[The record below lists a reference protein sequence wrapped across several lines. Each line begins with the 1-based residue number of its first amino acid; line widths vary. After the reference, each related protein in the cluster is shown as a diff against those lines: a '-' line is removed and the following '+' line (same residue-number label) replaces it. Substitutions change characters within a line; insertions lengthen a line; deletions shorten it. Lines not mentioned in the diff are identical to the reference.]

1 MFSHPENVTD
11 VSNSLKLIIPV
22 PPSWKDKPS
31 NQEVTL
37 GQRVEVPCG
46 ADGAPKP
53 KIIWKKEIGM
63 LAAFSKIIDLTT
75 VWQDKFAPRKN
86 SSLCQCVLILQPNR
100 VLMGRMG
107 CRKLLSS
114 HA

>member
-63 LAAFSKIIDLTT
+63 LAAFSKIIDPT
-75 VWQDKFAPRKN
+75 
-86 SSLCQCVLILQPNR
+86 CVLAGQICAPQKWL
-100 VLMGRMG
+100 LMSM
-107 CRKLLSS
+107 CTYF
-114 HA
+114 AT

>member
-63 LAAFSKIIDLTT
+63 LAAFSKIIDP
-75 VWQDKFAPRKN
+75 FARTNLRHAKTAPYVN
-86 SSLCQCVLILQPNR
+86 VYLFCNLI
-100 VLMGRMG
+100 G
-107 CRKLLSS
+107 C
-114 HA
+114 

>member
-53 KIIWKKEIGM
+53 KIIWKKEQKYGTSIELYM
-63 LAAFSKIIDLTT
+63 IYYTS
-75 VWQDKFAPRKN
+75 
-86 SSLCQCVLILQPNR
+86 
-100 VLMGRMG
+100 
-107 CRKLLSS
+107 
-114 HA
+114 

>member
-1 MFSHPENVTD
+1 MFSHQENVTD

-37 GQRVEVPCG
+37 GQRVEVPCA

-63 LAAFSKIIDLTT
+63 LAAFSNIIDPTT
-75 VWQDKFAPRKN
+75 FWQSKFERRKIVVPYVN
-86 SSLCQCVLILQPNR
+86 VYLFCNLI
-100 VLMGRMG
+100 G
-107 CRKLLSS
+107 C
-114 HA
+114 